1 MEVHH
6 HPEVGKK
13 SFKEYLLEGLMI
25 FIAVTMGFFA
35 ESIRERIQEHHLERD
50 YIKSFAEDLRIDTA
64 RINTALAKDA
74 YILRKVDT
82 LFAAMLRG
90 NFTKTDIVTIY
101 RCQRYAM
108 NQEDVHFSDRT
119 YTQLKSTGDSRL
131 IRSLGVSNA
140 IQSYEAGMK
149 DCTDQDAFYGSEIDR
164 IADASKPVYLPRYWT
179 AGYNMD
185 SLVARGEDIRLA
197 TRDVAVLN
205 NYTNEL
211 GIFESVLEAYMQYLR
226 TQKKSGIALL
236 ELFQQEYEN

>member
-35 ESIRERIQEHHLERD
+35 ESIRETIHEHHLERD
-50 YIKSFAEDLRIDTA
+50 YIKSFTEDLKIDTA
-64 RINTALAKDA
+64 RINTALSRDA

-82 LFAAMLRG
+82 LFARMLQV
-90 NFTKTDIVTIY
+90 NITKSDIITIY
-101 RCQRYAM
+101 KCQRYAM

-131 IRSLGVSNA
+131 IRSNEVSNA
-140 IQSYEAGMK
+140 IQDYEAGMR
-149 DCTDQDAFYGSEIDR
+149 DCTDQDAFYGAEIDR
-164 IADASKPVYLPRYWT
+164 IADASKPVFLTRYWT
-179 AGYNMD
+179 TGYKID

-197 TRDVAVLN
+197 TRDFALLN

-211 GIFESVLEAYMQYLR
+211 GIFESVLEAYMHYLR
-226 TQKKSGIALL
+226 TQKKSAVALMD
-236 ELFQQEYEN
+236 LFQKEYGD